1 MNITGTKWYVQ
12 IEDDNGSIARFNGEL
27 CSGGFY
33 AEADSVQWIR
43 HKGEAA
49 DKDRIDLIRKVND
62 YVKNCSFKVFFE

>member
-1 MNITGTKWYVQ
+1 MYRLKMITAISQDST
-12 IEDDNGSIARFNGEL
+12 ENSAAAE
-27 CSGGFY
+27 FY

-49 DKDRIDLIRKVND
+49 DKDRIDLIRKVNE